1 MRKVRLSFTVVL
13 VLLVL
18 IACASWKSE
27 TTRAYK
33 VAGQLGES
41 YRETAKSACD
51 QNLIEPA
58 KCEKLKELN
67 NKARI
72 IWLKAGNV
80 LKLAIKVEDAT
91 QRKRLIAEY
100 NNLLDEFNAVFIE
113 IVKLIK

>member
-1 MRKVRLSFTVVL
+1 MRRVRLSFIPIL
-13 VLLVL
+13 ALLVL

-41 YRETAKSACD
+41 YQEIAQSACD
-51 QNLIEPA
+51 QKLIEPE
-58 KCEKLKELN
+58 KCAKLKELN

-80 LKLAIKVEDAT
+80 LKLAIKVEDAV
-91 QRKRLIAEY
+91 QKKRLIAEY
-100 NNLLDEFNAVFIE
+100 NNLLDESNAVFIE